1 MNHSVHDSNNTG
13 TFPVHIDMYKTII
26 RKLSSLL
33 LLLFVDRVEVSD
45 LRGSRKNSSQKCITN
60 HVHLP
65 GTHHST
71 LYPLS
76 FPSPFDYLC

>member
-1 MNHSVHDSNNTG
+1 MNHPVRESNNTG

-45 LRGSRKNSSQKCITN
+45 LRGSRKNSSHKCISN
-60 HVHLP
+60 HVYLL

-71 LYPLS
+71 PCAIS
-76 FPSPFDYLC
+76 FPSPSDYLC